1 MAGVGDTIFALATA
15 EGKAGLAVIRVS
27 GPASIAILRAL
38 SGRAVPARMATL
50 APVRDSEGRL
60 LDEALVL
67 RFEAGASYTGEDTVE
82 FQLHGSRAIVRAVLA
97 AIAARGQAR
106 LAEPGEFTRRALEND
121 RLDLAQVKGLADLIE
136 AETEAQRRE
145 ALRVF
150 TGELSDR
157 IAGWR
162 SRMIRA
168 HALIEATIDFAD
180 EDVPVDVMPEV
191 EDLLRSVRDEIASEI
206 AGAAA
211 ARRLR
216 SSFEVAIIGAPN
228 VGKSSLINALSR
240 SEASIVTEIP
250 GTTRDVIEVRM
261 DLQGIPV
268 TFLDT
273 AGLRETDDRV
283 ERAGI
288 ERARRRAADADLRV
302 LLVDGEARPGDDLIE
317 AADIILRGKSDI
329 SEQGDISA
337 VTREGIDA
345 FLTDVADR
353 LSQRVASAGLTT
365 QVRDVQ
371 LLEGILLRLDDIA
384 ANPDGESELLAV
396 RLREVSDTLGQI
408 TGAIGVEDVLGEIF
422 SSFCIGK

>member
-1 MAGVGDTIFALATA
+1 MVGAEDTIFALATA

-38 SGRAVPARMATL
+38 SGRDVVARMATL
-50 APVRDSEGRL
+50 VPLRDGAGGL

-82 FQLHGSRAIVRAVLA
+82 FQLHGSRAIVRAVLD
-97 AIAARGQAR
+97 AIAATGAAR

-157 IAGWR
+157 ITGWR
-162 SRMIRA
+162 ASMIRA

-180 EDVPVDVMPEV
+180 EDVPVDVMPEI
-191 EDLLRSVRDEIASEI
+191 EELLRSVRQEIAAEI
-206 AGAAA
+206 AGATA

-240 SEASIVTEIP
+240 SDASIVTEIP

-261 DLQGIPV
+261 DLRGVPV

-273 AGLRETDDRV
+273 AGLRETEDRV
-283 ERAGI
+283 EQAGI

-302 LLVDGEARPGDDLIE
+302 LLLDDTVE
-317 AADIILRGKSDI
+317 VAADLVATADIVLRSKADI
-329 SEQGDISA
+329 SETGDISA

-345 FLTDVADR
+345 FLADVADR

-365 QVRDVQ
+365 RLRDVQ
-371 LLEGILLRLDDIA
+371 LLESSLSQLDDIA
-384 ANPDGESELLAV
+384 TNPDGESELLAI
-396 RLREVSDTLGQI
+396 RLREASDTLGQV